1 MLPGLGTWYLPFG
14 DTAPRPVSRTLDCGR
29 GLRNA
34 VASSRDL
41 GAEATYLVFF
51 QWMPAAG
58 YSGRVLFRGRVLRG
72 RGDTWEEATE
82 MEVTVAEDRRMV
94 TRENT
99 RRTTQR
105 TTRRTTR
112 RTTSRTT
119 RRPSNYT
126 EEVTSA
132 RPWSWP
138 SLNTSHSA
146 AEAAEGG
153 ASDHHHGEG
162 GAADHHHGG
171 AGNHHGAWGH
181 QLEPYKSLEAEQG
194 GWAEARNTG
203 VARLAGGGA
212 LAACLVM
219 ASRDTLS

>member
-1 MLPGLGTWYLPFG
+1 MPGLGTWYLPFG

-29 GLRNA
+29 GLQNA

-72 RGDTWEEATE
+72 AGDTWEEATE
-82 MEVTVAEDRRMV
+82 MEVTVAEDRRLV
-94 TRENT
+94 TREDT
-99 RRTTQR
+99 RR

-112 RTTSRTT
+112 RMTSRTT

-126 EEVTSA
+126 EELEEVTSA

-138 SLNTSHSA
+138 SLNSSHSA
-146 AEAAEGG
+146 AEAG
-153 ASDHHHGEG
+153 DHHHGEG
-162 GAADHHHGG
+162 GA
-171 AGNHHGAWGH
+171 GAWGH
-181 QLEPYKSLEAEQG
+181 QLEPYQSLEAEQG

-212 LAACLVM
+212 LAVCLVM
-219 ASRDTLS
+219 VSLDTLS

>member
-29 GLRNA
+29 GLQNA

-72 RGDTWEEATE
+72 RGDTWEEATQ
-82 MEVTVAEDRRMV
+82 MEVTVAEDGRLV

-112 RTTSRTT
+112 RTTLRTT

-146 AEAAEGG
+146 AEAGEGG
-153 ASDHHHGEG
+153 AGDHHHGEG
-162 GAADHHHGG
+162 GA
-171 AGNHHGAWGH
+171 GAWGH
-181 QLEPYKSLEAEQG
+181 QLEPYQSLEAEQG
-194 GWAEARNTG
+194 GWAGTRNTG